1 MKRVFSLL
9 LTAALIGSLA
19 FAAGCAA
26 RIEPVSS
33 RTVEDDLAGE
43 PGDSGN
49 ERPAGPEA
57 PQEAGETF
65 GAPPSKTH
73 DGEGDASDP
82 KAPSVDE
89 APSEPEQPS
98 GPSQADG
105 EASQPQ
111 DGVTAEMYTEQGQYP
126 LGTES
131 VRVFILNKG
140 SAELGY
146 DAYYS
151 LEQQQG
157 ESWQEVPAELSFED
171 WAGILPAGKET
182 SLVTD
187 LAPFAGQLQA
197 GRYRIVKK
205 LDGQVFY
212 APFELV

>member
-1 MKRVFSLL
+1 
-9 LTAALIGSLA
+9 
-19 FAAGCAA
+19 
-26 RIEPVSS
+26 
-33 RTVEDDLAGE
+33 
-43 PGDSGN
+43 
-49 ERPAGPEA
+49 
-57 PQEAGETF
+57 
-65 GAPPSKTH
+65 
-73 DGEGDASDP
+73 
-82 KAPSVDE
+82 
-89 APSEPEQPS
+89 
-98 GPSQADG
+98 
-105 EASQPQ
+105 
-111 DGVTAEMYTEQGQYP
+111 MYTEQGQYP

-187 LAPFAGQLQA
+187 LSLFAGQLQA